1 MSTPDHPARSRM
13 DRRTA
18 IKWIVTAAASL
29 PLLDRAALAA
39 TAPAANAA
47 VGYGTDPDLL
57 KTYKP
62 GDVWALTFT
71 EDQRR
76 TAATLCDVIIPADAK
91 SPAASTVGVPD
102 FIDEWISAPYPGH
115 DQDRKLVL
123 EGLAWL
129 EAESKQRFGNEFSS
143 LVVSQHRAI
152 CDDICYLPKAKT
164 EHKRMAQFFTKFRDL
179 TSGGFYST
187 PEGWKDI
194 GYVGNV
200 AIEKFEGPTPAALKH
215 LGLA

>member
-29 PLLDRAALAA
+29 SVMDRATLAA
-39 TAPAANAA
+39 EPPAAKAA
-47 VGYGTDPDLL
+47 TGYGTDPDLL

-62 GDVWALTFT
+62 GDVWPLTFT

-76 TAATLCDVIIPADAK
+76 TAVMLCDVIIPADAK

-115 DQDRKLVL
+115 DADRKIVT

-129 EAESKQRFGNEFSS
+129 DAEARRRWGGGFVQGTPAQRTALAEDLCDLASAKPEF
-143 LVVSQHRAI
+143 RAG
-152 CDDICYLPKAKT
+152 A
-164 EHKRMAQFFTKFRDL
+164 RFFQRFRDL
-179 TSGGFYST
+179 AAGGYFTT
-187 PEGWKDI
+187 PEGMKDL
-194 GYVGNV
+194 GYTGNY
-200 AIEKFEGPTPAALKH
+200 AMEAFTGPPPEVLRR

>member
-29 PLLDRAALAA
+29 PLLDRAGLAA

-76 TAATLCDVIIPADAK
+76 TAATLCDGCAACEIVARPLASAVGASLPRDRLGR
-91 SPAASTVGVPD
+91 SPP
-102 FIDEWISAPYPGH
+102 P
-115 DQDRKLVL
+115 L
-123 EGLAWL
+123 
-129 EAESKQRFGNEFSS
+129 
-143 LVVSQHRAI
+143 
-152 CDDICYLPKAKT
+152 
-164 EHKRMAQFFTKFRDL
+164 
-179 TSGGFYST
+179 
-187 PEGWKDI
+187 
-194 GYVGNV
+194 GNV
-200 AIEKFEGPTPAALKH
+200 LSPG
-215 LGLA
+215 

>member
-29 PLLDRAALAA
+29 SVMDRATLAA
-39 TAPAANAA
+39 EPPAAKAA
-47 VGYGTDPDLL
+47 TGYGTDPDLL

-62 GDVWALTFT
+62 GDVWPLTFT

-76 TAATLCDVIIPADAK
+76 TAVMLCDVIIPADAK

-115 DQDRKLVL
+115 DKDRALVV

-152 CDDICYLPKAKT
+152 CDDICYLPKAKM
-164 EHKRMAQFFTKFRDL
+164 EHKRMAQFFTRFRDL